1 VLLGAARAASAQAA
15 AAPAAPA
22 TPAAAPALDTGAR
35 IDSASASAQRAA
47 LVASAVGDRIAIN
60 VWREPELSDSLTV
73 DERGEIVVPRLGP
86 FRVAGRTISGLQD
99 TLRTR
104 LSQYLRNPAI
114 RVTVFRRIGVQGEV
128 RAPSLYFVDVTM
140 TLREVIALAGGLNE
154 AGNPNDIVVVR
165 EGERIK
171 LGKWRAGG
179 PISTELRSGDQ
190 IVVGRRSWLS
200 LNALAAVSAVAL
212 LFSVIVQV
220 SSQSK

>member
-1 VLLGAARAASAQAA
+1 
-15 AAPAAPA
+15 
-22 TPAAAPALDTGAR
+22 
-35 IDSASASAQRAA
+35 
-47 LVASAVGDRIAIN
+47 
-60 VWREPELSDSLTV
+60 
-73 DERGEIVVPRLGP
+73 
-86 FRVAGRTISGLQD
+86 VAGRTISGLQD

-179 PISTELRSGDQ
+179 PISTELRSAVAQ
-190 IVVGRRSWLS
+190 RAGRRERRR
-200 LNALAAVSAVAL
+200 AAL
-212 LFSVIVQV
+212 LGHRPGVVAVEMIQRGHGSGA
-220 SSQSK
+220 